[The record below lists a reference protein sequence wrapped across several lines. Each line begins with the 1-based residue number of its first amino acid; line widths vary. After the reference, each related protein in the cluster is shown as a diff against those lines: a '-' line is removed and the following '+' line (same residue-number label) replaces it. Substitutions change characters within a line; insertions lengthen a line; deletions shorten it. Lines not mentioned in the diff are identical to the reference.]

1 MDFAHYAWFVVFY
14 TRTFIFISADKG
26 FSNLKNKNVEISHML
41 PNINPRLLIDIHNNA
56 TIGTFYIAHSNE
68 IMERKQKAMTSA
80 MESQRIGCVSGG
92 QDVQAIPCK

>member
-1 MDFAHYAWFVVFY
+1 
-14 TRTFIFISADKG
+14 
-26 FSNLKNKNVEISHML
+26 ML

-80 MESQRIGCVSGG
+80 VESSKNRVCVGG
-92 QDVQAIPCK
+92 AGGASHTV